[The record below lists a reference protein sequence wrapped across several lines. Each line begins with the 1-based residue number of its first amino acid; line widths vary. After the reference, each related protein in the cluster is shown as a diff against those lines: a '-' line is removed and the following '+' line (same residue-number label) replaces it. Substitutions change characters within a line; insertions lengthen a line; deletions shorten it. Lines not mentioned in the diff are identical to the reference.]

1 MPTIQQHVKRIN
13 KMTIPLNQLRIYE
26 DLYNNLAKRLREVDL
41 VPSRMQFATAV
52 AAYLNTD
59 SEQKQ
64 IWS

>member
-1 MPTIQQHVKRIN
+1 
-13 KMTIPLNQLRIYE
+13 MTIPLDQLKKYE
-26 DLYNNLAKRLREVDL
+26 ELYINLAKRLRETDL
-41 VPSRMQFATAV
+41 APSRMQFATAV

>member
-26 DLYNNLAKRLREVDL
+26 DLYNNLAKRLRETDL